1 MNVLI
6 IGTKRKL
13 ISVYNYCKENG
24 YDVICIRTDGHENN
38 SEMLDKL
45 ATVDWFTNGSYFD
58 ITDETYEQF
67 APDVIINFKEQ
78 TNFLQFE
85 KDLSNKLNLE
95 TFLTEELIE
104 FFSTKQEQDKVF
116 KSLNIPTVPNE
127 SETVL
132 VKTELSGGTNFEVTH
147 RDMANKQSKFFQ
159 DYLDIDYIV
168 SCHFYSD
175 GTKWYHLN
183 NHIITYEDNC
193 PVESVTP
200 IKLNNDDRNTIE
212 DSIRKLSKKIT
223 IKNKLFGWQFLKDK
237 NGNLYSIDFNLRP
250 FGGFDMGSY
259 DTDVS
264 DQNWSSYL
272 FGNVPPD
279 YITYTDTVRCVYKK
293 KQQFGYSDID
303 RIKIDLTYLKYEV
316 KTYD

>member
-1 MNVLI
+1 MNILI
-6 IGTKRKL
+6 IGTKKKL
-13 ISVYNYCKENG
+13 LPVYNYCKDNG
-24 YDVICIRTDGHENN
+24 HNVVCTRTDEHENN
-38 SEMLDKL
+38 TPILYEDAIS
-45 ATVDWFTNGSYFD
+45 GYFD
-58 ITDETYEQF
+58 LESEVYDKFI
-67 APDVIINFKEQ
+67 PDRIINFKEQ
-78 TNFLQFE
+78 PEFLKLE
-85 KDLSNKLNLE
+85 RDLSTKFNLE
-95 TFLTEELIE
+95 TFLTDELIE
-104 FFSTKQEQDKVF
+104 FFSTKEGQDKLF
-116 KSLNIPTVPNE
+116 KSLDIPTIPND
-127 SETVL
+127 SDTVL
-132 VKTELSGGTNFEVTH
+132 VKSELSGGTNFEVMP
-147 RDMANKQSKFFQ
+147 RDKANEQSNFFQ

-183 NHIITYEDNC
+183 NHIVVYEDNC

-200 IKLNNDDRNTIE
+200 IKLNIDDRTIIE
-212 DSIRKLSKKIT
+212 DSIRKLSKKIK
-223 IKNKLFGWQFLKDK
+223 IENRLFGWQFLKDK
-237 NGNLYSIDFNLRP
+237 NGRLHSIDFNLRP

>member
-1 MNVLI
+1 MNILI
-6 IGTKRKL
+6 IGTKKKL
-13 ISVYNYCKENG
+13 LPVYNYCKDNG
-24 YDVICIRTDGHENN
+24 HNVVCTRTDEHENN
-38 SEMLDKL
+38 
-45 ATVDWFTNGSYFD
+45 DWNLYENAIAGYF
-58 ITDETYEQF
+58 I
-67 APDVIINFKEQ
+67 PDRIINFKEQ
-78 TNFLQFE
+78 PEFLTLE
-85 KDLSNKLNLE
+85 RDLCAKFNLE
-95 TFLTEELIE
+95 TFLTDELIE
-104 FFSTKQEQDKVF
+104 FFSTKDGQDKVF
-116 KSLNIPTVPNE
+116 KSLNIPTVPND

-132 VKTELSGGTNFEVTH
+132 VKSELSGGTNFEAMP
-147 RDMANKQSKFFQ
+147 RDKANEQSNFFQ

-183 NHIITYEDNC
+183 NHIVVYEDNC

-200 IKLNNDDRNTIE
+200 IKLNIDDRTIIE
-212 DSIRKLSKKIT
+212 DSIKKLSKKIK
-223 IKNKLFGWQFLKDK
+223 IENRLFGWQFLKDK
-237 NGNLYSIDFNLRP
+237 KGNLYSIDFNLRP

-279 YITYTDTVRCVYKK
+279 HITYTDTVRCVYKK

-303 RIKIDLTYLKYEV
+303 RIKINLTYLKFEV

>member
-1 MNVLI
+1 MNILI
-6 IGTKRKL
+6 IGTKKKL
-13 ISVYNYCKENG
+13 LPVYNYCKDNG
-24 YDVICIRTDGHENN
+24 HNVVCTRTDEHENN
-38 SEMLDKL
+38 DWNLYENAIAGYFHLESEVYDK
-45 ATVDWFTNGSYFD
+45 F
-58 ITDETYEQF
+58 I
-67 APDVIINFKEQ
+67 PDRIINFKEQ
-78 TNFLQFE
+78 PEFLTLE
-85 KDLSNKLNLE
+85 RDLCAKFNLE
-95 TFLTEELIE
+95 TFLTDELIE
-104 FFSTKQEQDKVF
+104 FFSTKDGQDKVF
-116 KSLNIPTVPNE
+116 KSLNIPTVPND

-132 VKTELSGGTNFEVTH
+132 VKSELSGGTNFEAMP
-147 RDMANKQSKFFQ
+147 RDKANEQSNFFQ

-183 NHIITYEDNC
+183 NHIVVYEDNC

-200 IKLNNDDRNTIE
+200 IKLNIDDRTIIE
-212 DSIRKLSKKIT
+212 DSIKKLSKKIK
-223 IKNKLFGWQFLKDK
+223 IENRLFGWQFLKDK
-237 NGNLYSIDFNLRP
+237 KGNLYSIDFNLRP

-279 YITYTDTVRCVYKK
+279 HITYTDTVRCVYKK
-293 KQQFGYSDID
+293 KQQFGYSDIN
-303 RIKIDLTYLKYEV
+303 RIKINLTYLKYEV

>member
-1 MNVLI
+1 MNILI
-6 IGTKRKL
+6 IGTKVKL
-13 ISVYNYCKENG
+13 LPIYNYCKEKG
-24 YDVICIRTDGHENN
+24 YNILCIRFGEHKNN
-38 SEMLDKL
+38 SEILFKDSISNKDLIDK
-45 ATVDWFTNGSYFD
+45 TFYDFF
-58 ITDETYEQF
+58 
-67 APDVIINFKEQ
+67 PDQIINFKEQ
-78 TNFLQFE
+78 LEYLQLE
-85 KDLSNKLNLE
+85 YDLNTKLKLE
-95 TFLTEELIE
+95 TFLTKDLIK
-104 FFSTKQEQDKVF
+104 FFSSKKEQDKIF
-116 KSLNIPTVPNE
+116 KSLDIPTVPNE
-127 SETVL
+127 SNKVI
-132 VKTELSGGTNFEVTH
+132 VKYDRSGGH
-147 RDMANKQSKFFQ
+147 KFRVINRNEAKAEDNIQ
-159 DYLDIDYIV
+159 DYLDIDYII

-175 GTKWYHLN
+175 GNKWYHLN
-183 NHIITYEDNC
+183 NHIMIYEDNC

-200 IKLNNDDRNTIE
+200 IKLNNDDRNIVE

-250 FGGFDMGSY
+250 FGGFNMGSY

-279 YITYTDTVRCVYKK
+279 YIMYTDTVRCVYKK

-303 RIKIDLTYLKYEV
+303 RIKINLTYLKFEV

>member
-1 MNVLI
+1 
-6 IGTKRKL
+6 
-13 ISVYNYCKENG
+13 VY
-24 YDVICIRTDGHENN
+24 
-38 SEMLDKL
+38 DK
-45 ATVDWFTNGSYFD
+45 F
-58 ITDETYEQF
+58 I
-67 APDVIINFKEQ
+67 PDRIINFKEQ
-78 TNFLQFE
+78 PEFLTLE
-85 KDLSNKLNLE
+85 RDLCAKFNLE
-95 TFLTEELIE
+95 TFLTDELIE
-104 FFSTKQEQDKVF
+104 FFSTKDGQDKVF
-116 KSLNIPTVPNE
+116 KSLNIPTVPND
-127 SETVL
+127 SETVI
-132 VKTELSGGTNFEVTH
+132 VKSELSGGTNFEVMP
-147 RDMANKQSKFFQ
+147 RDKANEQSNFFQ

-183 NHIITYEDNC
+183 NHIVVYEDNC

-200 IKLNNDDRNTIE
+200 IKLNIDDRTIIE
-212 DSIRKLSKKIT
+212 DSIRKLSKKIK
-223 IKNKLFGWQFLKDK
+223 IENRLFGWQFLKDK
-237 NGNLYSIDFNLRP
+237 NGRLHSIDFNLRP

-279 YITYTDTVRCVYKK
+279 YIKYTDTVRCVYKK

-303 RIKIDLTYLKYEV
+303 RIKIDLTYLTFEV

>member
-1 MNVLI
+1 MNILI

-13 ISVYNYCKENG
+13 LPVYNYCKDNG
-24 YDVICIRTDGHENN
+24 HNVICTRTDEHKNNDWNLYENAIAGYFHLE
-38 SEMLDKL
+38 SEVYDK
-45 ATVDWFTNGSYFD
+45 F
-58 ITDETYEQF
+58 I
-67 APDVIINFKEQ
+67 PDRIINFKEQ
-78 TNFLQFE
+78 PEFLTLE
-85 KDLSNKLNLE
+85 RDLCAKFNLE
-95 TFLTEELIE
+95 TFLTDELIE
-104 FFSTKQEQDKVF
+104 FFSTKDGQDKVF
-116 KSLNIPTVPNE
+116 KSLNIPTVPND
-127 SETVL
+127 SETVI
-132 VKTELSGGTNFEVTH
+132 VKSELSGGTNFEVMP
-147 RDMANKQSKFFQ
+147 RDKAVEQSNFFQ

-183 NHIITYEDNC
+183 NHIVVYEDNC

-200 IKLNNDDRNTIE
+200 IKLNIDDRTIIE
-212 DSIRKLSKKIT
+212 DSIRKLSKKIK
-223 IKNKLFGWQFLKDK
+223 IENRLFGWQFLKDK
-237 NGNLYSIDFNLRP
+237 NGRLHSIDFNLRP

-279 YITYTDTVRCVYKK
+279 YIKYTDTVRCVYKK

-303 RIKIDLTYLKYEV
+303 RIKIDLTYLTFEV

>member
-1 MNVLI
+1 MNILI
-6 IGTKRKL
+6 IGTKKKL
-13 ISVYNYCKENG
+13 LPVYNYCKDNG
-24 YDVICIRTDGHENN
+24 HNVVCTRTDEHENN
-38 SEMLDKL
+38 DWNLYENAIAGYFHLESEVYDK
-45 ATVDWFTNGSYFD
+45 F
-58 ITDETYEQF
+58 I
-67 APDVIINFKEQ
+67 PDRIINFKEQ
-78 TNFLQFE
+78 PEFLTLE
-85 KDLSNKLNLE
+85 RDLCAKFNLE
-95 TFLTEELIE
+95 TFLTDELIE
-104 FFSTKQEQDKVF
+104 FFSTKDGQDKVF
-116 KSLNIPTVPNE
+116 KSLNIPTVPND

-132 VKTELSGGTNFEVTH
+132 VKSELSGGTNFEAMP
-147 RDMANKQSKFFQ
+147 RDKANEQSNFFQ

-183 NHIITYEDNC
+183 NHIVVYEDNC

-200 IKLNNDDRNTIE
+200 IKLNIDDRTIIE
-212 DSIRKLSKKIT
+212 DSIKKLSKKIK
-223 IKNKLFGWQFLKDK
+223 IENRLFGWQFLKDK
-237 NGNLYSIDFNLRP
+237 KGNLCSIDFNLRP

-279 YITYTDTVRCVYKK
+279 HITYTDTVRCVYKK

-303 RIKIDLTYLKYEV
+303 RIKINLTYLKFEV

>member
-1 MNVLI
+1 MNILI

-13 ISVYNYCKENG
+13 LPVYNYCKDNG
-24 YDVICIRTDGHENN
+24 HNVVCTRTDEHENN
-38 SEMLDKL
+38 DWNLYENAIAGYFHLESKAYDK
-45 ATVDWFTNGSYFD
+45 F
-58 ITDETYEQF
+58 I
-67 APDVIINFKEQ
+67 PDRIINFKEQ
-78 TNFLQFE
+78 PEFLKLE
-85 KDLSNKLNLE
+85 RDLCAKFNLE
-95 TFLTEELIE
+95 TFLTDELVE
-104 FFSTKQEQDKVF
+104 FFSTKDGQDKVF
-116 KSLNIPTVPNE
+116 KSLNIPTVPND

-132 VKTELSGGTNFEVTH
+132 VKSELSGGTNFEVMP
-147 RDMANKQSKFFQ
+147 RDKAVEQSNFFQ

-183 NHIITYEDNC
+183 NHIVTYEDNC
-193 PVESVTP
+193 PVESATP
-200 IKLNNDDRNTIE
+200 IQLNTDDRAIIE
-212 DSIRKLSKKIT
+212 ESIKKLSKKIK
-223 IKNKLFGWQFLKDK
+223 IENRLFGWQFLKDK

-279 YITYTDTVRCVYKK
+279 YITYTDTIRCVYKK
-293 KQQFGYSDID
+293 KQQFGYSDIE
-303 RIKIDLTYLKYEV
+303 RIKINLTYLKFEV

>member
-1 MNVLI
+1 MNILI
-6 IGTKRKL
+6 IGTKKKL
-13 ISVYNYCKENG
+13 LPVYNYCKDNG
-24 YDVICIRTDGHENN
+24 HNVVCTRTDEHENN
-38 SEMLDKL
+38 TPILYEDAIS
-45 ATVDWFTNGSYFD
+45 GYFD
-58 ITDETYEQF
+58 LESEVYDKFI
-67 APDVIINFKEQ
+67 PDRIINFKEQ
-78 TNFLQFE
+78 PEFLKLE
-85 KDLSNKLNLE
+85 RDLSTKFNLE
-95 TFLTEELIE
+95 TFLTDELIE
-104 FFSTKQEQDKVF
+104 FFSTKEGQDKLF
-116 KSLNIPTVPNE
+116 KSLDIPTIPND
-127 SETVL
+127 SDTVL
-132 VKTELSGGTNFEVTH
+132 VKSELSGGTNFEVMP
-147 RDMANKQSKFFQ
+147 RDKANEQSNFFQ

-183 NHIITYEDNC
+183 NHIVVYEDNC

-200 IKLNNDDRNTIE
+200 IKLNIDDRTIIE
-212 DSIRKLSKKIT
+212 DSIRKLSKKIK
-223 IKNKLFGWQFLKDK
+223 IENRLFGWQFLKDK
-237 NGNLYSIDFNLRP
+237 NGRLHSIDFNLRP

-279 YITYTDTVRCVYKK
+279 YIKYTDTVRCVYKK

-303 RIKIDLTYLKYEV
+303 RIKIDLTYLTFEV